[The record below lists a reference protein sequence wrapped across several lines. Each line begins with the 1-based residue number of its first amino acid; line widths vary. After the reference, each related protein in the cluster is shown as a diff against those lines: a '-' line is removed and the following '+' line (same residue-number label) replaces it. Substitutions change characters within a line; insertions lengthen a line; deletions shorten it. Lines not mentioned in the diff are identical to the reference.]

1 MATLTQLNVN
11 TDLGEV
17 REIGCTTRGP
27 DASHKVK
34 FVISRDH
41 NNPAEYLVEYK
52 GDSLISIYTI
62 SEMEYPPHIT
72 DLVTQLLTGGLI
84 DNDDPDNSIP

>member
-1 MATLTQLNVN
+1 MATLTQLDVN

-17 REIGCTTRGP
+17 REIGCTTRGS

-34 FVISRDH
+34 FVISRDY
-41 NNPAEYLVEYK
+41 NNPAEYLVEYE
-52 GDSLISIYTI
+52 GDSLVAIYTV
-62 SEMEYPPHIT
+62 SEMEHLPHIT

-84 DNDDPDNSIP
+84 SDDDPDNTVP